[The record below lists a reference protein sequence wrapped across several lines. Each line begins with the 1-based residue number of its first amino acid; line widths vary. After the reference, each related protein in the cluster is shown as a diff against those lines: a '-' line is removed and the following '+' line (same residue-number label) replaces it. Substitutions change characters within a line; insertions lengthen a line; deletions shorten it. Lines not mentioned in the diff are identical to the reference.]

1 MSLKMPSH
9 LRIKLIILGA
19 YACLLLFWVM
29 MDWPCLFRAVTGIPC
44 IGCGLSR
51 AWLAALRFDFCEA
64 FRYHPMFW
72 SIPVLGLFAL
82 FDGKLFRKNIWN
94 GLVLIG
100 LIAGLVV
107 CYIVRIVVYL
117 GGNAVF

>member
-1 MSLKMPSH
+1 MSPKLPS
-9 LRIKLIILGA
+9 RFGIKLIVLIISIGILI
-19 YACLLLFWVM
+19 LWVI
-29 MDWPCLFRAVTGIPC
+29 MDWPCLIRSITGIPC
-44 IGCGLSR
+44 VGCGLSR
-51 AWLAALRFDFCEA
+51 AWLAALRLDFYSA
-64 FRYHPMFW
+64 FRHHPMFW
-72 SIPVLGLFAL
+72 SVPVLVLFAL

-117 GGNAVF
+117 SGNAVF